1 MTASVAD
8 TPVPVEPGP
17 DFDPAPLT
25 RYLRQVAPQLGEDVR
40 YFRFTG
46 GNSNLT
52 YLVRGAAGDYV
63 LKREPPGAKAKG
75 AHDMGREFR
84 MLQGLAA
91 AYPLAPKAVALCE
104 DPAVFG
110 GAFVLMERVEGLIVR
125 TAADGGAAL
134 PKQLLGLID
143 GLAALHAVEVASSA
157 GLRALGRPEGYRRRQ
172 TEGWI
177 QRFRS
182 SATGE
187 DPLGERIAAWL
198 VEHIPTEP
206 QLDSVIHNDFKMDNL
221 VWAADAPERLIGV
234 LDWEMATLGDPLMDL
249 ACTLSFWIEESDPED
264 LKGLRAM
271 PSAQPGAPRRQAALD
286 RYLGQSKAELSDF
299 RFYRGFGLFRRA
311 VIEQQKFHRFSTGQ
325 TDDVRFRNLDGA
337 VRTLL
342 EACRRELGLSAR

>member
-1 MTASVAD
+1 MTANPAD
-8 TPVPVEPGP
+8 TPLPLESGP
-17 DFDPAPLT
+17 DFDLAPLT
-25 RYLRQVAPQLGEDVR
+25 RYLRQAAPQLGDDIR
-40 YFRFTG
+40 LFRFTG

-52 YLVRGAAGDYV
+52 YLVKGAAGDYV
-63 LKREPPGAKAKG
+63 LKREPPGAKARG

-84 MLQGLAA
+84 MLQGLAG

-110 GAFVLMERVEGLIVR
+110 GTFVLMERVEGLIVR
-125 TAADGGAAL
+125 TAAAGDGAL
-134 PKQLLGLID
+134 PRQLLGLID
-143 GLAALHAVEVASSA
+143 GLAALHDVDIAGA
-157 GLRALGRPEGYRRRQ
+157 GLQGLGRPEGYRRRQ

-187 DPLGERIAAWL
+187 NPLGDRIAHWL
-198 VEHIPTEP
+198 VEHVPTEP
-206 QLDSVIHNDFKMDNL
+206 QRHSVVHNDFKMDNL
-221 VWAADAPERLIGV
+221 VWAAGAPERLIGV

-249 ACTLSFWIEESDPED
+249 ACTLSFWIEEGDPDD
-264 LKGLRAM
+264 LKALRAM
-271 PSAQPGAPRRQAALD
+271 PSAQPGAPGRRAALD
-286 RYLGQSKAELSDF
+286 RYLGRSKAELRDF

-325 TDDVRFRNLDGA
+325 TDDPRFRNLDGA

-342 EACRRELGLSAR
+342 EACGRELGL